1 MSGLGAQHQNS
12 HYFRHF
18 RRIMKVD
25 AHLTAGYEAT
35 NEQLKVWEKA
45 KEADE

>member
-1 MSGLGAQHQNS
+1 MGMRLSADNGS
-12 HYFRHF
+12 S
-18 RRIMKVD
+18 
-25 AHLTAGYEAT
+25 AHLAAGREAIGYEAGYEAI